1 MYENVIIIFKTQK
14 CQKAMVAIRKI
25 ERNHHY
31 KIKFG
36 IASYELYEAS
46 GCSEDWGKQVAKIN
60 HTYVV
65 ELKPDKSDSHQSH
78 SGFDHP
84 EHEIA
89 QTGLEMYD
97 GFVEYIKS
105 FFVKNVDAKIVKEC
119 ENKLKE
125 MQSEIRDEESFG
137 VWRGGPEIKQKKIK
151 T

>member
-1 MYENVIIIFKTQK
+1 
-14 CQKAMVAIRKI
+14 MVAIRKI
-25 ERNHHY
+25 ERNHHF

-36 IASYELYEAS
+36 SASHELYEAS

-65 ELKPDKSDSHQSH
+65 ELKPERSDTPQ

-84 EHEIA
+84 EQKIA

-97 GFVEYIKS
+97 GFLEYMKS
-105 FFVKNVDAKIVKEC
+105 FFIKNVDSSIVKEC
-119 ENKLKE
+119 KNKLKE
-125 MQSEIRDEESFG
+125 MQNEIENDDFYG
-137 VWRGGPEIKQKKIK
+137 DWRGGPELKKKKIK